1 MRAVVGREEG
11 SELLLAFYFWPI
23 DTNLNQEVL
32 QNNAQLPVAVA
43 TANAV
48 PPAAAVGRALDRAV
62 AMGRPFNA
70 GQANVG
76 WTVTD
81 DRAEKVDWR
90 VSAS

>member
-32 QNNAQLPVAVA
+32 QNNAQMPA
-43 TANAV
+43 AV